1 LPAQSKCCTLIRQR
15 HCRTEAPQTPRRKSP
30 IHPDALAAAELQPD
44 PPSPA
49 RGVDAALR
57 ALQRLMFD
65 VNERPVQ
72 SLPRRSRPDRCQNQT
87 QLSRGGRG
95 VAKVWVGAEPFAP
108 FH

>member
-1 LPAQSKCCTLIRQR
+1 M
-15 HCRTEAPQTPRRKSP
+15 
-30 IHPDALAAAELQPD
+30 
-44 PPSPA
+44 
-49 RGVDAALR
+49 R